1 MRLKRYINHISLIQL
16 TLKGIGF
23 LYIVPVVFL
32 FLVLPFLT
40 YLDFAKGYSSEQC
53 YFSTYIMLQ
62 IFCPFFAVWWT
73 LFGFREYVEDVEGR
87 CRELLLVY
95 KKSLIVE
102 LLLVFVFY
110 FLNICVLFGLY
121 YIILNFNYFKYIFI
135 FFVQAFTFFS
145 ISFSISI
152 ILKNIAIPFIIS
164 VCYEIFCMTA
174 NIDFLKFINM
184 LSSSLPSSIIDIIC
198 PYIFILICSIL
209 VFVLSNSYFKRL

>member
-1 MRLKRYINHISLIQL
+1 MCLKRYINRLSLIQL
-16 TLKGIGF
+16 TLKGMGI

-40 YLDFAKGYSSEQC
+40 YLDFAKGYSPEQC

-73 LFGFREYVEDVEGR
+73 LFGFREYVEGR
-87 CRELLLVY
+87 IRELLLVY

-102 LLLVFVFY
+102 LFLVFVFY
-110 FLNICVLFGLY
+110 FLHICVLLGLY
-121 YIILNFNYFKYIFI
+121 CIILNFNYFNYIFI
-135 FFVQAFTFFS
+135 FFVQTFAFFS

-174 NIDFLKFINM
+174 NINFFKFINM
-184 LSSSLPSSIIDIIC
+184 LSSDIPSSTMDIIC
-198 PYIFILICSIL
+198 PYIFILISSIF
-209 VFVLSNSYFKRL
+209 VFVLSNSCFKRL

>member
-1 MRLKRYINHISLIQL
+1 M
-16 TLKGIGF
+16 GI

-40 YLDFAKGYSSEQC
+40 YLDFAKGYSPEQC

-73 LFGFREYVEDVEGR
+73 LFGFREYVEDR
-87 CRELLLVY
+87 IRELLLVY

-102 LLLVFVFY
+102 LFLVFVFY
-110 FLNICVLFGLY
+110 FLHICVLLGLY
-121 YIILNFNYFKYIFI
+121 CIILNFNYFNYIFI
-135 FFVQAFTFFS
+135 VFVQTFAFFS

-152 ILKNIAIPFIIS
+152 FFKSFHLFS
-164 VCYEIFCMTA
+164 TRHVGYEIFCMTA

-184 LSSSLPSSIIDIIC
+184 LSSDIPSSTMDIIC
-198 PYIFILICSIL
+198 PYIFILISSIF
-209 VFVLSNSYFKRL
+209 VFVLSNSCFKRL

>member
-1 MRLKRYINHISLIQL
+1 MCLKRYINRLSLIQL
-16 TLKGIGF
+16 TLKGMGI

-40 YLDFAKGYSSEQC
+40 YLDFAKGYSPEQC

-73 LFGFREYVEDVEGR
+73 LFGFREYVEGR
-87 CRELLLVY
+87 IRELLLVY

-102 LLLVFVFY
+102 LFLVFVFY
-110 FLNICVLFGLY
+110 FLHICVLLGLY
-121 YIILNFNYFKYIFI
+121 CIILNFNYFNYIFI
-135 FFVQAFTFFS
+135 FFVQAFAFFS

-152 ILKNIAIPFIIS
+152 ILKNIAISFIIS

-184 LSSSLPSSIIDIIC
+184 LSSDIPSSTMDIIC
-198 PYIFILICSIL
+198 PYIFILISSIF
-209 VFVLSNSYFKRL
+209 VFVLSNSCFKRL

>member
-1 MRLKRYINHISLIQL
+1 MCLKRYINRLSLIQL
-16 TLKGIGF
+16 TLKGMGI

-40 YLDFAKGYSSEQC
+40 YLDFAKGYSPEQC

-73 LFGFREYVEDVEGR
+73 LFGFREYVEGR
-87 CRELLLVY
+87 IRELLLVY

-102 LLLVFVFY
+102 LFLVFVFY
-110 FLNICVLFGLY
+110 FLHICVLLGLY
-121 YIILNFNYFKYIFI
+121 CIILNSNYFNYIFI
-135 FFVQAFTFFS
+135 FFV
-145 ISFSISI
+145 
-152 ILKNIAIPFIIS
+152 LAIPFIIS

-184 LSSSLPSSIIDIIC
+184 LSSDIPSSTMDIIC
-198 PYIFILICSIL
+198 PYIFILISSIF
-209 VFVLSNSYFKRL
+209 VFVLSNSCFKRL

>member
-1 MRLKRYINHISLIQL
+1 MCLKRYINRLSLIQL
-16 TLKGIGF
+16 TLKGMGI

-40 YLDFAKGYSSEQC
+40 YLDFAKGYSPEQC

-73 LFGFREYVEDVEGR
+73 LFGFREYVEGR
-87 CRELLLVY
+87 IRELLLVY

-102 LLLVFVFY
+102 LFLVFVFY
-110 FLNICVLFGLY
+110 FLHICVLLGLY
-121 YIILNFNYFKYIFI
+121 CIILNFNYFNYIFI
-135 FFVQAFTFFS
+135 FFV
-145 ISFSISI
+145 
-152 ILKNIAIPFIIS
+152 IS

-184 LSSSLPSSIIDIIC
+184 LSSDIPSSTMDIIC
-198 PYIFILICSIL
+198 PYIFILISSIF
-209 VFVLSNSYFKRL
+209 VFVLSNSCFKRL

>member
-1 MRLKRYINHISLIQL
+1 MCLKRYINRLSLIQL
-16 TLKGIGF
+16 TLKGMGI

-40 YLDFAKGYSSEQC
+40 YLDFAKGYSPEQC

-73 LFGFREYVEDVEGR
+73 LFGFREYVEGR
-87 CRELLLVY
+87 IRELLLVY

-102 LLLVFVFY
+102 LFLVFVFY
-110 FLNICVLFGLY
+110 FLHICVLLGLY
-121 YIILNFNYFKYIFI
+121 CIILNSNYFNYIFI
-135 FFVQAFTFFS
+135 FFVQAFAFF
-145 ISFSISI
+145 
-152 ILKNIAIPFIIS
+152 IS

-184 LSSSLPSSIIDIIC
+184 LSSDIPSSTMDIIC
-198 PYIFILICSIL
+198 PYIFILISSIF
-209 VFVLSNSYFKRL
+209 VFVLSNSCFKRL

>member
-1 MRLKRYINHISLIQL
+1 MCLKRYINRLSLIQL
-16 TLKGIGF
+16 TLKGMGI

-40 YLDFAKGYSSEQC
+40 YLDFAKGYSPEQC

-73 LFGFREYVEDVEGR
+73 LFGFREYVEGR
-87 CRELLLVY
+87 IRELLLVY

-102 LLLVFVFY
+102 LFLVFVFY
-110 FLNICVLFGLY
+110 FLHICVLLGLY
-121 YIILNFNYFKYIFI
+121 CIILNFNY
-135 FFVQAFTFFS
+135 FS

-184 LSSSLPSSIIDIIC
+184 LSSDIPSSTMDIIC
-198 PYIFILICSIL
+198 PYIFILISSIF
-209 VFVLSNSYFKRL
+209 VFVLSNSCFKRL